1 MATVNKSTLI
11 ERIADEANASKSEAQ
26 KFFDAFTGVVE
37 SELKKGNQVQIT
49 GFGKFYV
56 QRRDARQGIN
66 PQTKQRINIPA
77 SKVPKFTAGTPLKDK
92 DNYPATASLRGRGHL
107 GARATFVS
115 ASWAAYTTTGY
126 AGARRLC

>member
-1 MATVNKSTLI
+1 MNKTELVQ
-11 ERIADEANASKSEAQ
+11 EIADKANASKSEAQ
-26 KFFDAFTGVVE
+26 RFFDAFTGVVE

-77 SKVPKFTAGTPLKDK
+77 SKVPKFTAGNALKDSIK
-92 DNYPATASLRGRGHL
+92 
-107 GARATFVS
+107 
-115 ASWAAYTTTGY
+115 
-126 AGARRLC
+126 

>member
-1 MATVNKSTLI
+1 MRRHAVSGIFPRIVWGEKSASGKGRQNVATVNKSTLI

-77 SKVPKFTAGTPLKDK
+77 SKVPKFTAGNALKDK
-92 DNYPATASLRGRGHL
+92 
-107 GARATFVS
+107 VK
-115 ASWAAYTTTGY
+115 
-126 AGARRLC
+126 

>member
-1 MATVNKSTLI
+1 MNKTDLI
-11 ERIADEANASKSEAQ
+11 QEIADKTGGSKSEAQ
-26 KFFDAFTGVVE
+26 KFFDAFTNVVE

-77 SKVPKFTAGTPLKDK
+77 SKVPKFTAGNALKDSIK
-92 DNYPATASLRGRGHL
+92 
-107 GARATFVS
+107 
-115 ASWAAYTTTGY
+115 
-126 AGARRLC
+126 